1 MGILIGPP
9 IGGLLPPIIASYVAI
24 TCVLG
29 SLLYVVV
36 VLEES
41 LSERSRLE
49 VRQANK
55 WFSHHHLCLP
65 PPLPPFPDAY
75 GDGVLG
81 FRAVRSHAV
90 PHRGA

>member
-49 VRQANK
+49 VRAK
-55 WFSHHHLCLP
+55 HMSYSSS
-65 PPLPPFPDAY
+65 PLPLSPSLPDAC
-75 GDGVLG
+75 GCALG
-81 FRAVRSHAV
+81 
-90 PHRGA
+90 